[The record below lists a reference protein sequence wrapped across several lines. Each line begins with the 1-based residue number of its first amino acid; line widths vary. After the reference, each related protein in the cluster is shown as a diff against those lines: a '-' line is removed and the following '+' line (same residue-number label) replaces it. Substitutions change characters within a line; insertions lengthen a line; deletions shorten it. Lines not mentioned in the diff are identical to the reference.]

1 MSPNMKQ
8 NRGFTLIELMIVVA
22 IIGILAAVA
31 FPAYQSQIR
40 KSNRAAAQAAM
51 MDLANKQQFYL
62 SSQRQ
67 YLAASG
73 PTFADFSV
81 TLPGEVTR
89 FYTIVMTANN
99 AATPP
104 TFLITATPVPGT
116 KQVADGVLTL
126 NSAGTKMRAGD
137 ATKW

>member
-1 MSPNMKQ
+1 MSPIMKPIMKK
-8 NRGFTLIELMIVVA
+8 NRGFTLIEVMIVVA
-22 IIGILAAVA
+22 IIGILAAIA
-31 FPAYQSQIR
+31 YPSYQSQIR

-73 PTFADFSV
+73 PTFTDFSV
-81 TLPGEVTR
+81 TLPAEVTR
-89 FYTIVMTANN
+89 WYTIRMTADN

-104 TFLITATPVPGT
+104 HFP
-116 KQVADGVLTL
+116 DHRH
-126 NSAGTKMRAGD
+126 AGPRLQAGPRRPTH
-137 ATKW
+137 AE